1 MDNKNEV
8 SFTDYERRSL
18 PRDFY
23 NDEQTFETEQS
34 TEKTTETP
42 RNIGNK
48 ALSVPSENLE
58 DVRTENVAE
67 TQVPTDNN
75 YPPRNPNASIIKT
88 TEKLSSEA
96 VEAIDDAINTFDKN
110 GKAAEFYDDV
120 RNYMED
126 NLRNSYKRELSYN
139 KESEK

>member
-34 TEKTTETP
+34 TEKTTENP

-48 ALSVPSENLE
+48 ALSVPGENLE

-67 TQVPTDNN
+67 TQAPTDNN

-110 GKAAEFYDDV
+110 GNAAEFYDDV

>member
-8 SFTDYERRSL
+8 SFTNYERRSL

-23 NDEQTFETEQS
+23 NDELAVGIEQS
-34 TEKTTETP
+34 TGKSTENP
-42 RNIGNK
+42 RDIGNK
-48 ALSVPSENLE
+48 ALSLPGDNLE
-58 DVRTENVAE
+58 DVRTEKIAE
-67 TQVPTDNN
+67 AQAPTDNN

-110 GKAAEFYDDV
+110 GNAAEFYDDV

-126 NLRNSYKRELSYN
+126 NLRNSYQRELSYN
-139 KESEK
+139 EESKK